1 VEVNSTLTAT
11 LPSHSKKLV
20 AKLDTS
26 GGHSYAEEMELH
38 LSPERQA
45 QLKDYA
51 NKRGQ
56 DPAIALDEVLAAA
69 LAWEQHDY
77 QEAVEGIRLG
87 YADFMAGRVRPIE
100 ESFKELREK
109 HGLPR

>member
-1 VEVNSTLTAT
+1 
-11 LPSHSKKLV
+11 
-20 AKLDTS
+20 
-26 GGHSYAEEMELH
+26 MELH

-45 QLKDYA
+45 QLNDYA
-51 NKRGQ
+51 NRHGQ

-69 LAWEQHDY
+69 LEWERQDY

-87 YADFMAGRVRPIE
+87 YADFKAGRVRPIE
-100 ESFKELREK
+100 ESFEDLREK